1 MKKRKIILDVDDV
14 LGEFAESLNIFYNER
29 HGTKFTLKDY
39 TYYEFGKIW
48 GCNSKEVK
56 NTIFDFY
63 RHSSLMDIK
72 PLKFSQDILRI
83 LYESGESEFV
93 AGSYRPG
100 WIEDKTRKWI
110 RENFFDMKT
119 QCMGYGHKKSKLDL
133 CKEESAEII
142 IEDSLLNV
150 LECANSGINAI
161 LIDRP
166 WNQTNLEN
174 GFHRVKDWS
183 KVLDYI

>member
-14 LGEFAESLNIFYNER
+14 LGEFVESLNIFYNER
-29 HGTKFTLKDY
+29 CGTNFTFEDY
-39 TYYEFGKIW
+39 IHYEFDKIW
-48 GCNSKEVK
+48 GCDFKEAQK
-56 NTIFDFY
+56 TIFDFY
-63 RHSSLMDIK
+63 RHPSFMDIK

-83 LYESGESEFV
+83 LYEAGESEFV
-93 AGSYRPG
+93 AGSYRAE
-100 WIEDKTRKWI
+100 WMEDKTRNWI

-119 QCMGYGHKKSKLDL
+119 FCIGYGPKKSKLDL

-166 WNQTNLEN
+166 WNQTNSKN